1 MGVAI
6 KGFHILMATLPSL
19 TPEILVPRLGD
30 SLIESGLIS
39 AKELNIALATQAKA
53 REKGQSALLG
63 EVLMEM
69 GLISRR
75 QLDQLITEQIVKLRN
90 ALQRANEDLELRV
103 QQRTAELEE
112 AYKKL
117 SELSQLKSNFIA
129 NISHEFRTPL
139 THIKGYLELFH
150 LRELG
155 ELNEEQSKALE
166 VLINSSNRLEKLIED
181 LILFTMMERGK
192 VTTELRPIN
201 IAYLIN
207 LILDRAKEKSNS
219 KKIAMSILIEDESVE
234 VQADEQKIIWVL
246 NELVENAIKFSA
258 SQTTIRL
265 TSKVI
270 DDTVKISVIDEGI
283 GIPTEKLEEIF
294 EPFHQLD
301 GSTTRKYSGT
311 GLGLTLSRAIIRAT
325 WLRLDGRIQDRI
337 RQPVFFHAEINQNK

>member
-1 MGVAI
+1 
-6 KGFHILMATLPSL
+6 MATLPSL

-155 ELNEEQSKALE
+155 ELNDEQSKALE

-207 LILDRAKEKSNS
+207 IILDRAKEKSNS

-283 GIPTEKLEEIF
+283 GIPAEKLEEIF

-311 GLGLTLSRAIIRAT
+311 GLGLTLSRAIIRAHGSDLMVESKT
-325 WLRLDGRIQDRI
+325 GSGSRFSFTLKTFKTNNGGG
-337 RQPVFFHAEINQNK
+337 NNS

>member
-1 MGVAI
+1 
-6 KGFHILMATLPSL
+6 MAKLPSL

-30 SLIESGLIS
+30 SLVESGLIS
-39 AKELNIALATQAKA
+39 MKELNIALATQAQA
-53 REKGQSALLG
+53 REKGQTALLG

-103 QQRTAELEE
+103 QQRTAELEA

-155 ELNEEQSKALE
+155 ELNDEQSKALD
-166 VLINSSNRLEKLIED
+166 VLISSSNRLEKLIED

-201 IAYLIN
+201 IAYLLHI
-207 LILDRAKEKSNS
+207 IIERAKEKSNS
-219 KKIAMSILIEDESVE
+219 KKINLSTSFDDETMQ

-246 NELVENAIKFSA
+246 NELVENAIKFSPPQA
-258 SQTTIRL
+258 TIRL
-265 TSKVI
+265 SSRIV
-270 DDTVKISVIDEGI
+270 DDSVKISVIDEGI
-283 GIPTEKLEEIF
+283 GIPSDKLEEIF

-301 GSTTRKYSGT
+301 GSTTRKYGGT
-311 GLGLTLSRAIIRAT
+311 GLGLTLSRAIIRAHGSDLLVESKSGSGSRFSFT
-325 WLRLDGRIQDRI
+325 LKSFIGKGT
-337 RQPVFFHAEINQNK
+337 AEND